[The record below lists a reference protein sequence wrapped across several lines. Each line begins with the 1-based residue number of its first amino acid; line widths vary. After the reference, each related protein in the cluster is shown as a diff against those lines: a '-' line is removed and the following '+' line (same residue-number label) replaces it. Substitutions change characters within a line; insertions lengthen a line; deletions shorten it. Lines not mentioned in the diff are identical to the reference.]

1 MSVRAYDDVAVGE
14 ELPELRRVVTR
25 EVVKA
30 YADAGRD
37 QNPLHQDDDFAR
49 GVGFDGIIAHGMFTM
64 GLAAACVADWAGDPE
79 AIAKISAQFRAPVF
93 MDEEVVA
100 TGRVR
105 LMDADARTATV
116 EMHVSVDRADG
127 TTEYPVKRGEAVVR
141 LA

>member
-1 MSVRAYDDVAVGE
+1 MSVRAFDGVSVGD
-14 ELPELRRVVTR
+14 ELPALRRVVTR
-25 EVVKA
+25 EAVKA

-37 QNPLHQDDDFAR
+37 QNPLHQEDDFAR
-49 GVGFDGIIAHGMFTM
+49 GVGFDGVIAHGMFTM

-79 AIAKISAQFRAPVF
+79 AIVKISAQFRAPVF

-105 LMDADARTATV
+105 LMDAEAGTATV
-116 EMHVSVDRADG
+116 EMWVSVERADG
-127 TTEYPVKRGEAVVR
+127 TIEYPVKRGEAIVR